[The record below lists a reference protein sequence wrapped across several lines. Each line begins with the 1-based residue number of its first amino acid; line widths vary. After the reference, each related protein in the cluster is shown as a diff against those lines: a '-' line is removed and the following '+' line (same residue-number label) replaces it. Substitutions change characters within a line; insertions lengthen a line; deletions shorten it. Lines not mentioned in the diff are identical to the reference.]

1 MKIIKISLI
10 ILLIIFSV
18 YYIMYELIDLPNPLI
33 SFSWQNVYIKGIGTF
48 KIPRDWI
55 VTQKNKTIFIT
66 DKPIEENGYKI
77 YLAGVIIDKYDN
89 NLKKDEINGK
99 WLYYYSNDDF
109 FKNVQFVEITNF
121 NKIFSNNTYVGIN
134 KYNINENIKEIYYL
148 DLRIYN
154 GAIEFL
160 SWDNLIS
167 EDILIEIAKT
177 FDRE

>member
-1 MKIIKISLI
+1 MKKIIISLI

-18 YYIMYELIDLPNPLI
+18 YYIMYKLIDLPNPLI
-33 SFSWQNVYIKGIGTF
+33 SFGWQKVSIKGVGTF

-55 VTQKNKTIFIT
+55 VTQKNKSIFIT

-77 YLAGVIIDKYDN
+77 YLAGVIIYKYDN

-99 WLYYYSNDDF
+99 WLYYYSNDIF
-109 FKNVQFVEITNF
+109 FKNVQFIESTPSMV
-121 NKIFSNNTYVGIN
+121 FSNSTYVGIN

-148 DLRIYN
+148 DLRIKN

-160 SWDNLIS
+160 SWDNMIS